1 MDQDP
6 RTRREPSES
15 SITPFRFTLKVLAKW
30 TEGSLTADG
39 WIQEKPC
46 RVTIDTGASVTVA
59 RPDIVEGLLVRELSR
74 PYVLITASGGT
85 IPVVKKAR
93 LELTLGW
100 RNLRSWVF
108 VADITNDFILGLYI
122 LQAYDSSMDVG
133 RRVLRLGRD
142 VVPVRE
148 APTVSVLKQT
158 EPTVSRRNGRPVCWQ
173 CGRTGHFW
181 KECPR
186 RSAKEVVY
194 ERDWSRDCAIGGIGE
209 ARRQMAE

>member
-30 TEGSLTADG
+30 AEGSLTADG

-59 RPDIVEGLLVRELSR
+59 RPDIVEGLPIRELSR
-74 PYVLITASGGT
+74 PYVLLTASGGT

-100 RNLRSWVF
+100 RTLRRWVF
-108 VADITNDFILGLYI
+108 VADITNDFILGLDI
-122 LQAYDSSMDVG
+122 LRAYDSSVDVG
-133 RRVLRLGRD
+133 LRVLRLGRD

-148 APTVSVLKQT
+148 APTASVLKRT
-158 EPTVSRRNGRPVCWQ
+158 GPTVSRRNGRPVCWQ
-173 CGRTGHFW
+173 CGRTGHVW
-181 KECPR
+181 KGCPR
-186 RSAKEVVY
+186 RSAKEVVD
-194 ERDWSRDCAIGGIGE
+194 ERDWSRDCAVGGIGE